1 MISHRSDKAKD
12 RLTVLDR
19 MVSRLY
25 EDMLSEKISPE
36 TFEKL
41 LTKTQEEQ
49 EALKSQ
55 IAEDED
61 RMSDDN
67 RIIDETQ
74 EWLDVIREY
83 ADIKEL
89 DAATLNR
96 LVKEILVHE
105 EIDKN
110 RKRHISVE
118 IHFNFKSMTGGTD
131 GGENASTATR
141 YQLVS

>member
-1 MISHRSDKAKD
+1 M
-12 RLTVLDR
+12 
-19 MVSRLY
+19 
-25 EDMLSEKISPE
+25 
-36 TFEKL
+36 
-41 LTKTQEEQ
+41 
-49 EALKSQ
+49 
-55 IAEDED
+55 
-61 RMSDDN
+61 
-67 RIIDETQ
+67 
-74 EWLDVIREY
+74 IREY

-131 GGENASTATR
+131 GGGNASTATR
-141 YQLVS
+141 YQFELRTLAEPVFAVQRTKIS

>member
-1 MISHRSDKAKD
+1 M
-12 RLTVLDR
+12 
-19 MVSRLY
+19 
-25 EDMLSEKISPE
+25 
-36 TFEKL
+36 
-41 LTKTQEEQ
+41 
-49 EALKSQ
+49 
-55 IAEDED
+55 
-61 RMSDDN
+61 
-67 RIIDETQ
+67 
-74 EWLDVIREY
+74 IREY

-89 DAATLNR
+89 DSATLHR